1 MNPQLKKGVL
11 ELCVLSQLT
20 GGDKY
25 GYELTELIS
34 REMSLAAGTLYMI
47 LKRLKEEQYV
57 ETYLVE
63 SDSGPARKYYHL
75 TEKGYGYLS
84 EKQKEW
90 QTFTEMVERLTHK
103 GGYSHD

>member
-1 MNPQLKKGVL
+1 
-11 ELCVLSQLT
+11 
-20 GGDKY
+20 
-25 GYELTELIS
+25 
-34 REMSLAAGTLYMI
+34 MI

-90 QTFTEMVERLTHK
+90 QTFTEMVDRLTHK